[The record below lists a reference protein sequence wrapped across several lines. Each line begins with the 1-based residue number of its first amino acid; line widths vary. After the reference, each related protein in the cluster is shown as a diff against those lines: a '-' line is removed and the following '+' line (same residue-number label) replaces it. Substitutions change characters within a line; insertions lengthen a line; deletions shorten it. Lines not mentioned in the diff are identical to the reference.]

1 MTQSKKNTPALL
13 LAQPIGMSFRMS
25 RLVKKKLNRIKAERK
40 SHRQLNGQ
48 LAAEEDSTVC

>member
-13 LAQPIGMSFRMS
+13 LTQPIGMSFRMS
-25 RLVKKKLNRIKAERK
+25 RLVQQKLNRIKAERK
-40 SHRQLNGQ
+40 SYRQLNGQ